1 MQRFQASAYEISRT
15 AVGEPIGEFYG
26 FKTLGIFQ
34 DQAQIN
40 AYKGKSGQLIQPN
53 AKPGDFKWADLDGDG
68 QITAADRT
76 YLGNPTPPWTFGITA
91 SASWKNFDIRAFGQ
105 GVAGNM
111 IFQGLRRLD
120 ILTANYTT
128 AALGRWTGPGTSNT
142 FPRLDDAD
150 PNHNFTYP
158 SSFYLSNGSYF
169 RIKTIQIGYTL
180 PSKIARII
188 GLQSTRFY
196 ISGNN
201 LVTFTKYTGYDP
213 EIGGS
218 SYGIDRGI
226 YPQARSYMFGWDIS
240 F

>member
-1 MQRFQASAYEISRT
+1 QASAYEISRT
-15 AVGEPIGEFYG
+15 QVGEPIGEFYG
-26 FKTLGIFQ
+26 FKTLGVFQ
-34 DQAQIN
+34 SQAQVD
-40 AYKGKSGQLIQPN
+40 AYKSKSGQLIQPS
-53 AKPGDFKWADLDGDG
+53 AKPGDFKWADLNGDG
-68 QITAADRT
+68 QITSADRT
-76 YLGNPTPPWTFGITA
+76 FLGNPTPPWTFGLTA
-91 SASWKNFDIRAFGQ
+91 SASYKQFDIRVFGQ
-105 GVAGNM
+105 GVYGNK

-158 SSFYLSNGSYF
+158 SSFYLSDGSYF
-169 RIKTIQIGYTL
+169 RIKTIQLGYTI
-180 PSKIARII
+180 PSDFANKI
-188 GLQSTRFY
+188 GLGTGSRVY

-201 LVTFTKYTGYDP
+201 LVTFTNYTGYDP

-226 YPQARSYMFGWDIS
+226 YPQARSFMIGWNIN